1 MTHMAPRVQIDRLTK
16 SYGDKVAVREL
27 SLTVRSG
34 EVFCFLGPNGA
45 GKTTTIHTIVGHKN
59 PTAGDVRING
69 VHVSSPEIH
78 EVRRAVGYLAEQPVL
93 YDYLTGREFLL
104 FIAELYGVD
113 ASRRDWIN
121 EQLERLEL
129 SGDADTLIKSYSLGM
144 KKKIAFLAALVPDPD
159 ILLFDEPTGALDAA
173 SARLVKDRML
183 EARDAGKLVFFTTH
197 IMEIAERL
205 ADRLAV
211 IHHGRLITQ
220 GTLDDLRQQFGRTPG
235 DSLEDIFLRITRGD
249 AWLASGNPIESAAPV
264 GRNGTSWPD
273 LR

>member
-1 MTHMAPRVQIDRLTK
+1 MTHMTPRIEIDHLTK
-16 SYGDKVAVREL
+16 SYGDKVAVCDL

-78 EVRRAVGYLAEQPVL
+78 EVRRAVGYMAEQPVL

-113 ASRRDWIN
+113 ASRRDWID
-121 EQLERLEL
+121 EQLQRLEL
-129 SGDADTLIKSYSLGM
+129 GSDADTLIKTYSLGM
-144 KKKIAFLAALVPDPD
+144 KKKIAFLAALVADPD
-159 ILLFDEPTGALDAA
+159 ILLFDEPTGSLDAA
-173 SARLVKDRML
+173 SARLVKDYML

-211 IHHGRLITQ
+211 IHHGRLIAE
-220 GTLDDLRQQFGRTPG
+220 GTLEDLRQQFGRTPG
-235 DSLEDIFLRITRGD
+235 ESLEDIFLRITRG
-249 AWLASGNPIESAAPV
+249 AASPASGNPIESAAPV

>member
-1 MTHMAPRVQIDRLTK
+1 MTSMAPRIEIHHLTK
-16 SYGDKVAVREL
+16 SYGDKVAVRDL
-27 SLTVRSG
+27 SLTLRSG

-69 VHVSSPEIH
+69 VHVGSSEIH
-78 EVRRAVGYLAEQPVL
+78 EVRRAVGYMAEQPVL

-113 ASRRDWIN
+113 ASGRNWID
-121 EQLERLEL
+121 EQLQRLEL
-129 SGDADTLIKSYSLGM
+129 GGDADTLIKSYSLGM

-173 SARLVKDRML
+173 SARLVKDHML

-211 IHHGRLITQ
+211 IHHGRLIAQ
-220 GTLDDLRQQFGRTPG
+220 GTLDDLRQQFGHTPG
-235 DSLEDIFLRITRGD
+235 ESLEDIFLRITRGD
-249 AWLASGNPIESAAPV
+249 AWRASGNPIESAVPV

>member
-1 MTHMAPRVQIDRLTK
+1 MAQRIEIDQLTK
-16 SYGDKVAVREL
+16 SYGDKVAVRDL
-27 SLTVRSG
+27 SLTMRSG

-69 VHVSSPEIH
+69 VHVGSPEIH
-78 EVRRAVGYLAEQPVL
+78 EIRRAVGYLAEQPVL

-113 ASRRDWIN
+113 ASRRDWIE
-121 EQLERLEL
+121 EQLECLEL
-129 SGDADTLIKSYSLGM
+129 GGDADTLIKSYSLGM
-144 KKKIAFLAALVPDPD
+144 KKKIAFLAALLHDPD

-173 SARLVKDRML
+173 SARLVKD
-183 EARDAGKLVFFTTH
+183 FFTTH

-205 ADRLAV
+205 ADQLAV
-211 IHHGRLITQ
+211 IHHGRLIAQ

-235 DSLEDIFLRITRGD
+235 ESLEDIFLRITRGN
-249 AWLASGNPIESAAPV
+249 AWRASGNPIEFAAPV
-264 GRNGTSWPD
+264 ERNGTSWPD
-273 LR
+273 SC

>member
-1 MTHMAPRVQIDRLTK
+1 MTHMAPRIEIDHLTK

-27 SLTVRSG
+27 SLTLRSG

-59 PTAGDVRING
+59 PTTGDVRING
-69 VHVSSPEIH
+69 VHVNSPEIH
-78 EVRRAVGYLAEQPVL
+78 EVRRAVGYMAEQPVL

-113 ASRRDWIN
+113 ASRRDWID

-129 SGDADTLIKSYSLGM
+129 GGDADTLIKSYSLGM

-159 ILLFDEPTGALDAA
+159 ILLFDEPTGSLDAA

-205 ADRLAV
+205 ADQLAV
-211 IHHGRLITQ
+211 IHHGRLIAQ
-220 GTLDDLRQQFGRTPG
+220 GTLDDLRQQFGRMPG
-235 DSLEDIFLRITRGD
+235 ESLEDIFLRITRGD
-249 AWLASGNPIESAAPV
+249 AWRASGNPAELAAR
-264 GRNGTSWPD
+264 GERNGTSWPD
-273 LR
+273 AR

>member
-1 MTHMAPRVQIDRLTK
+1 MTPRIEIDHLTK
-16 SYGDKVAVREL
+16 SYGDKVAVRDL

-69 VHVSSPEIH
+69 VHVGSPEIH
-78 EVRRAVGYLAEQPVL
+78 EVRRAVGYMAEQPVL

-104 FIAELYGVD
+104 FIAELFGVD
-113 ASRRDWIN
+113 ASRRDWID

-129 SGDADTLIKSYSLGM
+129 GGDADTLIKTYSLGM

-159 ILLFDEPTGALDAA
+159 ILLFDEPTGSLDAA
-173 SARLVKDRML
+173 SARLVKDHML

-211 IHHGRLITQ
+211 IHHGRLIAE

-235 DSLEDIFLRITRGD
+235 ESLEDIFLRITGGD
-249 AWLASGNPIESAAPV
+249 AGRDSGNPIESAAPV
-264 GRNGTSWPD
+264 GRNGMSWPD
-273 LR
+273 SR

>member
-1 MTHMAPRVQIDRLTK
+1 MTHMTPCIEIDHLTK
-16 SYGDKVAVREL
+16 SYGDKVAVRDL

-34 EVFCFLGPNGA
+34 EVLCFLGPNGA

-69 VHVSSPEIH
+69 VHVGSPEIH
-78 EVRRAVGYLAEQPVL
+78 EVRRAVGYLAEQPML

-113 ASRRDWIN
+113 ASRRDWID

-129 SGDADTLIKSYSLGM
+129 GGDADTLIKTYSLGM

-159 ILLFDEPTGALDAA
+159 ILLFDEPTGSLDAA
-173 SARLVKDRML
+173 SARLVKDYML
-183 EARDAGKLVFFTTH
+183 DARDAGKLVFFTTH

-211 IHHGRLITQ
+211 IHHGRLIAE
-220 GTLDDLRQQFGRTPG
+220 GTLDDLRQQFGRTPSE
-235 DSLEDIFLRITRGD
+235 SLEDIFLRITGGD
-249 AWLASGNPIESAAPV
+249 ARRASGNPIESAAPV
-264 GRNGTSWPD
+264 GGKGTSWPD
-273 LR
+273 SR

>member
-1 MTHMAPRVQIDRLTK
+1 MTHMAPRIEINHLTK
-16 SYGDKVAVREL
+16 SYGDKVAVRDL

-69 VHVSSPEIH
+69 VHVGSPEIH
-78 EVRRAVGYLAEQPVL
+78 EVRRAVGYMAEQPVL

-113 ASRRDWIN
+113 ASRRDWID
-121 EQLERLEL
+121 EQLQRLEL
-129 SGDADTLIKSYSLGM
+129 GGDADTLIKTYSLGM

-159 ILLFDEPTGALDAA
+159 ILLFDEPTGSLDAA
-173 SARLVKDRML
+173 SARLVKDHML

-211 IHHGRLITQ
+211 IHHGRLIAQ

-235 DSLEDIFLRITRGD
+235 ESLEDIFLRITRGD
-249 AWLASGNPIESAAPV
+249 AGRASGNPMESAAPV